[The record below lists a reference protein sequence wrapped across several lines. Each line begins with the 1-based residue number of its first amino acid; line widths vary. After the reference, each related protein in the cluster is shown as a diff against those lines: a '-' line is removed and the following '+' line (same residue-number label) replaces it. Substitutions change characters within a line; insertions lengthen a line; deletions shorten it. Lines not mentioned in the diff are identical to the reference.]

1 MYQSKYYQD
10 ANGKK
15 PFNDWRESLKKKDPR
30 AVSKV
35 DNRIDRAEAGNFGD
49 HKFERDGVWEMR
61 IDYGP
66 GYRVYYSVED
76 GKIIL
81 LLIGGIKKSQESDLD
96 KAVNYLQDY
105 KVRSKK

>member
-10 ANGKK
+10 TNGKK
-15 PFNDWRESLKKKDPR
+15 PFSDWREKLKKKDPR

-35 DNRIDRAEAGNFGD
+35 DNCIDRAEAGNFGD

-76 GKIIL
+76 SEIIL
-81 LLIGGIKKSQESDLD
+81 LLTGGTKKSQDSDVD
-96 KAVNYLQDY
+96 NAISYLQDY
-105 KVRSKK
+105 KSRSKK